1 MTFEKAI
8 KILIT
13 KLGEARRNKTIQ
25 KPLAWALYQT
35 WKIVDEKERDIERKR
50 KDNGDE

>member
-8 KILIT
+8 KILIA

>member
-1 MTFEKAI
+1 MSFEKAI

-13 KLGEARRNKTIQ
+13 YMGEARRNNMIK

-35 WKIVDEKERDIERKR
+35 WKVVEVKEKERPVKAA
-50 KDNGDE
+50 

>member
-13 KLGEARRNKTIQ
+13 QLGEARRNTLIR

-35 WKIVDEKERDIERKR
+35 WKIVDAKEKERETK
-50 KDNGDE
+50 

>member
-1 MTFEKAI
+1 MSFEKAI

-13 KLGEARRNKTIQ
+13 KLGEARRDKTIR

-35 WKIVDEKERDIERKR
+35 WRIVDEKEKEGR
-50 KDNGDE
+50 